1 MTIHIRPM
9 TVNDLE
15 TVIDIDQRAFSLPWP
30 PRAFGEELRRDT
42 SLCLVATN
50 SADTVVGFLVA
61 WIIVDEIHIATIAS
75 DPDHQRQGIA
85 RQLLHTALTDASQRG
100 LLSALLEVRETNT
113 AAIALYRRFGFT
125 EVGRRPHYYRDTDEA
140 AILMTAQPIKSAPE

>member
-9 TVNDLE
+9 TADDLE

-30 PRAFGEELRRDT
+30 PRAFSEELRRET

-50 SADTVVGFLVA
+50 STNTIVGFLVA
-61 WIIVDEIHIATIAS
+61 WVIIDELHIATIAT
-75 DPDHQRQGIA
+75 DPAHQRQGIA
-85 RQLLHTALTDASQRG
+85 RQLLQHALADAIQRG

-113 AAIALYRRFGFT
+113 AAITLYRRFGFA
-125 EVGRRPHYYRDTDEA
+125 EVGRRPHYYRDTGEA
-140 AILMTAQPIKSAPE
+140 AILMTAQPIRATPQ